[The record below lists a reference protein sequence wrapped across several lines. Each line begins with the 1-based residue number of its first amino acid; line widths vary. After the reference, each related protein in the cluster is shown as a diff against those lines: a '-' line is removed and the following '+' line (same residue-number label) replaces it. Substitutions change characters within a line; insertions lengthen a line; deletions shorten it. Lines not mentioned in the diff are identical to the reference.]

1 MKSLDKSFLDDLARI
16 EQIPIIPKMLEVI
29 CKSTGMGFAAVARVT
44 DEKWLACSV
53 RDEIEFGLKQ
63 GEELPLET
71 TICNEIRQRHELVVI
86 DNVDEDG
93 IYCNHHTPRTYGF
106 KSYISVPIFLRNGQF
121 FGTLCAID
129 PKPAALSDVKTV
141 GMFEMFTDLI
151 SFHLQNIE
159 TVEKS
164 RQAVSDLNH
173 QLADS
178 ININHQ
184 FHFISNHNLQE
195 PLRKMRVFTGMLI
208 DATDKNDTS
217 KARIYA
223 EKVDTCAQQFS
234 SIVTELSEFAELYN
248 ETNFEAV
255 NLNDVVSEV
264 TELLSP
270 RLEAAGASVQVSALP
285 TVIANRFQMAQLFS
299 NLITNSMQF
308 PKTDGAHLIEIST
321 KIPQENSAADRL
333 AKGKEM
339 LELQI
344 QDNGSGFSETHLE
357 RIFDIFSKFPGYK
370 SGQTEGNSLAY
381 CRKIV
386 SNHGGRITAQSV
398 EGKGTLFVVTL
409 PLKRRPAASH

>member
-1 MKSLDKSFLDDLARI
+1 MKSLDKNFLDDLARI

-29 CKSTGMGFAAVARVT
+29 CNSTGMGFAAVARVT

-53 RDEIEFGLKQ
+53 RDEIEFGLKP
-63 GEELPLET
+63 GEELPLKT
-71 TICNEIRQRHELVVI
+71 TICNEIRERHELVVI
-86 DNVDEDG
+86 DDVDKDAT
-93 IYCNHHTPRTYGF
+93 YCNHHTPQMYGF
-106 KSYISVPIFLRNGQF
+106 KSYISVPIYLKNGQF

-129 PKPAALSDVKTV
+129 PKPAVLSGVKTV
-141 GMFEMFTDLI
+141 GMFEMFADLI
-151 SFHLQNIE
+151 AFHLQNVE
-159 TVEKS
+159 AVEKS

-208 DATDKNDTS
+208 EATEKNDTS
-217 KARIYA
+217 KLRIYA
-223 EKVDTCAQQFS
+223 EKVDSCAQQFS
-234 SIVTELSEFAELYN
+234 SIVTELSEFADLYN

-255 NLNDVVSEV
+255 DLNDVVSEV
-264 TELLSP
+264 TELLAP
-270 RLEAAGASVQVSALP
+270 KLEAAEASVRVEALP
-285 TVIANRFQMAQLFS
+285 TIYANRFQMAQLFS

-308 PKTDGAHLIEIST
+308 AKNDTAHLIEIFT
-321 KIPQENSAADRL
+321 KTPQENSAAIRMG
-333 AKGKEM
+333 KSKEM
-339 LELQI
+339 IELRI
-344 QDNGSGFSETHLE
+344 QDNGAGFSETHLE

-370 SGQTEGNSLAY
+370 GGQTEGNSLAY

-398 EGKGTLFVVTL
+398 EGKGTIFVVTL
-409 PLKRRPAASH
+409 PLKRRPAVSY